1 MRLKWDFPD
10 GFTPNRFGE
19 TTVKAEMKMGIGMI
33 KSDNEENENDGNDDN
48 GDEKVRLH
56 VVISTI

>member
-1 MRLKWDFPD
+1 
-10 GFTPNRFGE
+10 
-19 TTVKAEMKMGIGMI
+19 MKMGIGMI
-33 KSDNEENENDGNDDN
+33 KSDNEEDESDGNDDN

>member
-1 MRLKWDFPD
+1 
-10 GFTPNRFGE
+10 
-19 TTVKAEMKMGIGMI
+19 MKMGIGMI
-33 KSDNEENENDGNDDN
+33 KSDNEEDENDGNDDN